1 MLRLNNSATT
11 TKNLK
16 GWSYPLNKLGCLFR
30 SGVYACF
37 FKCFIYSCVVALDFC
52 SKLQIIFSK
61 DPLIITSAMWFIDF
75 DWSDVE
81 VHAPNL
87 NSLNIYCLLE
97 YWNMFWLLS
106 PPPPPISQEYAE
118 VYMPHRSTSYAPYLS
133 YVDLEYCDH
142 LNDRQ
147 LQHIVAVCGET
158 LTVKDYYGQEV
169 VPRFLWGRLYACQL
183 YIEFTPSRIT
193 RSKRC
198 HGICALVE

>member
-106 PPPPPISQEYAE
+106 PPPPHLPGVRWSVYAASLD
-118 VYMPHRSTSYAPYLS
+118 VICPVSLLRGPRILWPPQRPSATAHRGRVWGNSHCEGLLRPGGRTTLS
-133 YVDLEYCDH
+133 V
-142 LNDRQ
+142 RS
-147 LQHIVAVCGET
+147 AVCMSA
-158 LTVKDYYGQEV
+158 VY
-169 VPRFLWGRLYACQL
+169 
-183 YIEFTPSRIT
+183 RIHT
-193 RSKRC
+193 
-198 HGICALVE
+198 IADN